1 MPDSSWEFLQIENEQ
16 LKTVQNNCYGQNYR
30 EATDF
35 EVEVVD
41 SKTNLRKDLDR
52 VVKNSRLP
60 LNLSINS
67 CNITT
72 RKIFDTESTRVASTH
87 LKNA

>member
-1 MPDSSWEFLQIENEQ
+1 MPDSSWEFLQTENEQ

-41 SKTNLRKDLDR
+41 SKTNLRKDL
-52 VVKNSRLP
+52 
-60 LNLSINS
+60 
-67 CNITT
+67 ITW
-72 RKIFDTESTRVASTH
+72 
-87 LKNA
+87 

>member
-16 LKTVQNNCYGQNYR
+16 LKTVQNNCYGQNHR

-41 SKTNLRKDLDR
+41 SKTNLRKDL
-52 VVKNSRLP
+52 
-60 LNLSINS
+60 I
-67 CNITT
+67 
-72 RKIFDTESTRVASTH
+72 AW
-87 LKNA
+87 